1 MVSLSKVFL
10 LVFFI
15 LGGILVHFAEKF
27 DREYFLAKICVR
39 GWGEY
44 CQNTIDSSA
53 ETIIAFECNTHERPL
68 FLKQKKI
75 EFLPVDSIRWRLL
88 NELYAD
94 KPNVLIRFQ
103 VRTLINQIGNK
114 KNKKYTLIVRDEYLS
129 LWRRNLNFY
138 TMLRQC

>member
-10 LVFFI
+10 LVCLI

-27 DREYFLAKICVR
+27 DREYFLAKVCVQ

-44 CQNTIDSSA
+44 CQNTSDSSA
-53 ETIIAFECNTHERPL
+53 ETIIALECNTFERPL

-75 EFLPVDSIRWRLL
+75 EFLTVDSIRWRLL

-94 KPNVLIRFQ
+94 KPNILIRFQ
-103 VRTLINQIGNK
+103 ARTFINQIGNK